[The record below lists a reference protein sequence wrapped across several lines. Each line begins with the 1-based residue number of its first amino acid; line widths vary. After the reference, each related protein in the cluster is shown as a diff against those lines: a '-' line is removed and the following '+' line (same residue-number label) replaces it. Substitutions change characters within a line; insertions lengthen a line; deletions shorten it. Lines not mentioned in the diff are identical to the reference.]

1 MIKEEI
7 IGKEIGKQI
16 ELHSD
21 LITKCVAEEFKILL
35 DDPKFKKNVRE
46 SVKSMLEDDDT
57 VSDIISDYIGS
68 RDGNTLL
75 RKAIFSMFKE
85 K

>member
-1 MIKEEI
+1 MSEITLSKDTINMIKEEI
-7 IGKEIGKQI
+7 IGKEMGKQI

-35 DDPKFKKNVRE
+35 DDPKFK
-46 SVKSMLEDDDT
+46 
-57 VSDIISDYIGS
+57 
-68 RDGNTLL
+68 
-75 RKAIFSMFKE
+75 E